1 MNTYLFLG
9 MLCCLSLLYRAFA
22 LFGSKKSDN
31 TLDYFLAHRSLGII
45 PLTFTLIAIQLGSG
59 MLLGTAEMAYKNG
72 FYGILYSLGMALGF
86 IILSLGF
93 ASKLRGLNISTTA
106 QVFET
111 RYNSE
116 FLKGIASILS
126 IISLCGILIGQIVAS
141 KQLLIGLDV
150 YDPIILTCMW
160 LLVIT
165 YTMIGGLH
173 SVVLADIAQVSFII
187 IIFTVVFFKTLFSLP
202 ASVFTVKAFFYIQK
216 QFKHSADFS
225 TLLSAFLMT
234 VLFSLIEQDLAQRFF
249 AAKSKMVARISAFAA
264 SLFILAFTCIPVFF
278 GIATKF
284 SMGRLPVGA
293 NPLIAYLE
301 HYSSPV
307 IFVLIVCGILAAIT
321 STADSLLCAISSNI
335 SQDFNHILKKPV
347 TISQAKVITCLTG
360 IITLACSFLI
370 HQNILG
376 ILGNSYKI
384 CVSCLFIPTV
394 IAYFYDNLSARA
406 GFLSML
412 FGAIGFG
419 ISLFMAS
426 SVQKELLPLGLSL
439 LGYILGSILSK
450 ILVDK
455 NGHSHNEKKEYS

>member
-1 MNTYLFLG
+1 MNTYLFIGVLF
-9 MLCCLSLLYRAFA
+9 CLSLFYRAIA
-22 LFGSKKSDN
+22 VFGSKKSNN

-59 MLLGTAEMAYKNG
+59 MLLGTAEMSYKNG
-72 FYGILYSLGMALGF
+72 FYGILYSLGMASGF

-111 RYNSE
+111 RYNSD
-116 FLKGIASILS
+116 FLKGIASLLS

-150 YDPIILTCMW
+150 YNPIILVCMW
-160 LLVIT
+160 LIVIT

-173 SVVLADIAQVSFII
+173 SVVLADIVQVSFII
-187 IIFTVVFFKTLFSLP
+187 IVFTGVFLKTLFTLP
-202 ASVFTVKAFFYIQK
+202 SSVFTLKAFLYIQR
-216 QFKHSADFS
+216 QFKVGKDISS
-225 TLLSAFLMT
+225 LVSAFLMP

-264 SLFILAFTCIPVFF
+264 SLFILGFTCIPVFF
-278 GIATKF
+278 GVATKL
-284 SMGRLPVGA
+284 SMGKIPVGA

-301 HYSSPV
+301 HYSSPLL
-307 IFVLIVCGILAAIT
+307 FVLIVCGILAAIT

-347 TISQAKVITCLTG
+347 TINQAKIITCLTG
-360 IITLACSFLI
+360 VITLACSFLI
-370 HQNILG
+370 QENILG
-376 ILGNSYKI
+376 VLGYSYKI

-412 FGAIGFG
+412 FGGIGFG
-419 ISLFMAS
+419 ISLFMAPS
-426 SVQKELLPLGLSL
+426 LQKELLPLALSL
-439 LGYILGSILSK
+439 LGYIIGSILAK
-450 ILVDK
+450 ILGNK
-455 NGHSHNEKKEYS
+455 STLSHNEDKEYS

>member
-9 MLCCLSLLYRAFA
+9 MLFCLSLLYRAIA
-22 LFGSKKSDN
+22 VFGSKKSDN

-59 MLLGTAEMAYKNG
+59 MLLGTAEMSYKTG

-111 RYNSE
+111 RYNSDS
-116 FLKGIASILS
+116 LKAIASILS

-141 KQLLIGLDV
+141 KQLLIGLEV
-150 YDPIILTCMW
+150 YNPIVLICMW
-160 LLVIT
+160 LVVIT

-173 SVVLADIAQVSFII
+173 SVVLADMVQVSFII
-187 IIFTVVFFKTLFSLP
+187 IIFTGVFLKALISVP
-202 ASVFTVKAFFYIQK
+202 ASVFTMKAFFYIQR
-216 QFKHSADFS
+216 QFKGSTDFS
-225 TLLSAFLMT
+225 TLLSAFLMP

-284 SMGRLPVGA
+284 TMGKIPVGA

-301 HYSSPV
+301 HYSSPLV
-307 IFVLIVCGILAAIT
+307 FVLIVCGILAAIT

-335 SQDFNHILKKPV
+335 SQDFNHFLKKP
-347 TISQAKVITCLTG
+347 ISITQAKLITCVTG
-360 IITLACSFLI
+360 IITLSCSFFI
-370 HQNILG
+370 QQNILG

-406 GFLSML
+406 GFISML
-412 FGAIGFG
+412 FGGIGFV
-419 ISLFMAS
+419 ISLFMAAS
-426 SVQKELLPLGLSL
+426 IQKELLPLGLSL
-439 LGYILGSILSK
+439 LGYIIGSILSK
-450 ILVDK
+450 KTLNIK
-455 NGHSHNEKKEYS
+455 EAHEKS